1 MSEFIN
7 PYNFIPLKG
16 SPKRENRRESDNQ
29 EKFTGVIEYS
39 VLSKTRLFIPNTSN
53 SKVFQF
59 NIPMNDV
66 DGCNNDEKKSK
77 IKEIKEKHKTYDFY
91 SYTDLSNVKG
101 DCSKNFQAPIIP
113 GSEIRGMLR
122 SYYEVLTNS
131 CLSVMEEDAILS
143 RRMIETFE
151 PGLIKKEGDG
161 KFSLYKA
168 KDYLWRTKGTN
179 NRKDELNWQGS
190 YYKRKCYKQDAEDL
204 KEGHKVYFE
213 KGKRPTEKPGEKPKG
228 KPLAKNV
235 SGKKD
240 NDNDNQLEGYIIKGE
255 DGPVLKSKGEKHCAH
270 IFKPIEKLKSS
281 NVDISVLKL
290 ALNEYKKYSEQG
302 DDKKQNYAYKEYAE
316 QLEIFEKDKE
326 WEFFPVYYNIIENSP
341 NYVMLSPACITREIY
356 QNNMKKLAGKFC
368 SCDDKEK
375 LCPACSLFGTVQK
388 DFAYSSKIRFTD
400 LECKSKIENEEE
412 VIINKGNVENCY
424 DKIITL
430 PEMSSPKITSTE
442 FYMKRPNNGAVFWT
456 WDYYISA
463 NGKVIPLEKPELN
476 GRKFYWHNLKD
487 NIPENIPKTIRN
499 ITVRP
504 LKKNVKF
511 TGKLYFK
518 NITGDELMSLYW
530 LLNCGEN
537 GGLEDKKHGYKLGS
551 AKPLGF
557 GSIAINVDNVFLR
570 KVNMADNTIKIKEE
584 PIKEELDQN
593 KDVWRERFF
602 RSINRT
608 RTRDIISDFNEMTKF
623 NIFSET
629 GTEKDIIYPRIENQ
643 TNGTEGFQWF
653 VNNRYICDKENKKK
667 SPSPGK
673 DKRNKLHFK
682 EYMQP
687 IQADLKFTTGQ
698 SQRRN

>member
-59 NIPMNDV
+59 NISMNDV
-66 DGCNNDEKKSK
+66 DGCNDDEKKSK
-77 IKEIKEKHKTYDFY
+77 RKEIKEKHKTYDFY
-91 SYTDLSNVKG
+91 SYTDLSNVKE
-101 DCSKNFQAPIIP
+101 DCSDKFQMPVIP

-151 PGLIKKEGDG
+151 PGLIG
-161 KFSLYKA
+161 KDENGNFSLYKA

-179 NRKDELNWQGS
+179 NREDELNWRDS
-190 YYKRKCYKQDAEDL
+190 YYRRKCYKQDAEDL

-213 KGKRPTEKPGEKPKG
+213 IGERPTEKLGKTPKG

-240 NDNDNQLEGYIIKGE
+240 NNNDNQLEGYIIKGE
-255 DGPVLKSKGEKHCAH
+255 DGPVLGNKGEKHCAH
-270 IFKPIEKLKSS
+270 IFKPIGNSIKE

-290 ALNEYKKYSEQG
+290 VLNEYKKYSEQG

-368 SCDDKEK
+368 SCDNKEK

-400 LECKSKIENEEE
+400 LECKIENKKETTINEDD
-412 VIINKGNVENCY
+412 IIKNCY

-442 FYMKRPNNGAVFWT
+442 FYMKRPNNRAVFWT

-463 NGKVIPLEKPELN
+463 NGEVIPLEKPELN

-537 GGLEDKKHGYKLGS
+537 EGLEDKKHGYKLGS

-593 KDVWRERFF
+593 KDVWGERFF
-602 RSINRT
+602 RSVNRT

-623 NIFSET
+623 NIFSKT
-629 GTEKDIIYPRIENQ
+629 GTEEDIVYPRTENQ

-653 VNNRYICDKENKKK
+653 VNNRYICDNNNNRR

-673 DKRNKLHFK
+673 GKRNKLHFK

-687 IQADLKFTTGQ
+687 MQAKLKFTTGQ
-698 SQRRN
+698 GQRRN

>member
-53 SKVFQF
+53 SKVFLF
-59 NIPMNDV
+59 SNDT
-66 DGCNNDEKKSK
+66 DEYDD
-77 IKEIKEKHKTYDFY
+77 EIKEKHKTYDFY
-91 SYTDLSNVKG
+91 SYTDLSNVKE
-101 DCSKNFQAPIIP
+101 DCSDKFQMPVIP

-151 PGLIKKEGDG
+151 PGLIG
-161 KFSLYKA
+161 KDENGNFSLYKA
-168 KDYLWRTKGTN
+168 KDYLWRTRGTN
-179 NRKDELNWQGS
+179 NREDELNWQDS
-190 YYKRKCYKQDAEDL
+190 YYRRKCYKQDAEDL
-204 KEGHKVYFE
+204 KEGHKVYF
-213 KGKRPTEKPGEKPKG
+213 KGGEKL
-228 KPLAKNV
+228 LASNV
-235 SGKKD
+235 SGEK
-240 NDNDNQLEGYIIKGE
+240 NANRPLEGYIIKGE
-255 DGPVLKSKGEKHCAH
+255 DGPVLNNKGEKHCAH
-270 IFKPIEKLKSS
+270 IFKRIGNSIKK

-290 ALNEYKKYSEQG
+290 VLNEYKKYSEQDG
-302 DDKKQNYAYKEYAE
+302 DEKQNYAYKEYAE

-326 WEFFPVYYNIIENSP
+326 WEFFPVYYNTIEIS

-368 SCDDKEK
+368 SCNSEEK

-456 WDYYISA
+456 WDYYI
-463 NGKVIPLEKPELN
+463 NTNKDVIPLTRPELN

-518 NITGDELMSLYW
+518 NITGDELMSLYG

-570 KVNMADNTIKIKEE
+570 KVEMADNTIKIKEE

-593 KDVWRERFF
+593 KDVWKERFF
-602 RSINRT
+602 ISVN

-629 GTEKDIIYPRIENQ
+629 EKDIIYPRTENQ
-643 TNGTEGFQWF
+643 TDGTEGFQWF
-653 VNNRYICDKENKKK
+653 VNNRYICDNNNNRR

-673 DKRNKLHFK
+673 GKRNKLHFR

-687 IQADLKFTTGQ
+687 MQAELASVSKQNTETKQ
-698 SQRRN
+698 STEPGNKPKSKNKSKKKSKQSKK

>member
-1 MSEFIN
+1 M
-7 PYNFIPLKG
+7 P
-16 SPKRENRRESDNQ
+16 
-29 EKFTGVIEYS
+29 V
-39 VLSKTRLFIPNTSN
+39 
-53 SKVFQF
+53 
-59 NIPMNDV
+59 
-66 DGCNNDEKKSK
+66 
-77 IKEIKEKHKTYDFY
+77 
-91 SYTDLSNVKG
+91 
-101 DCSKNFQAPIIP
+101 IP

-151 PGLIKKEGDG
+151 PGLIG
-161 KFSLYKA
+161 KDENGNFSLYKA

-179 NRKDELNWQGS
+179 NREDELNWRDS
-190 YYKRKCYKQDAEDL
+190 YYRRKCYKQDAEDL

-213 KGKRPTEKPGEKPKG
+213 IGERPTEKLGKTPKG

-240 NDNDNQLEGYIIKGE
+240 NNNDNQLEGYIIKGE
-255 DGPVLKSKGEKHCAH
+255 DGPVLGNKGEKHCAH
-270 IFKPIEKLKSS
+270 IFKPIGNSIKE

-290 ALNEYKKYSEQG
+290 VLNEYKKYSEQG

-368 SCDDKEK
+368 SCDNKEK
-375 LCPACSLFGTVQK
+375 LCPACNLFGTVQK

-400 LECKSKIENEEE
+400 LECKIENKKETTINEDD
-412 VIINKGNVENCY
+412 IIKNCY

-463 NGKVIPLEKPELN
+463 NGEVIPLEKPELN

-537 GGLEDKKHGYKLGS
+537 EGLEDKKHGYKLGS

-593 KDVWRERFF
+593 KDVWGERFF
-602 RSINRT
+602 RSVNRT

-623 NIFSET
+623 NIFSKT
-629 GTEKDIIYPRIENQ
+629 GTEEDIVYPRTENQ

-653 VNNRYICDKENKKK
+653 VNNRYICDNNNNRR

-673 DKRNKLHFK
+673 GKRNKLHFK

-687 IQADLKFTTGQ
+687 MQAKLKFTTGQ
-698 SQRRN
+698 GQRRN